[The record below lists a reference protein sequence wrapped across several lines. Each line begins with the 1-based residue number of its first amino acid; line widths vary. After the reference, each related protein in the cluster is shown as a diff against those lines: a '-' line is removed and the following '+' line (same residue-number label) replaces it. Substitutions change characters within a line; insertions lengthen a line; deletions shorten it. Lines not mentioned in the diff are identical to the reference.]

1 MYESKFQKASNLIM
15 EISIFSIFLASY
27 VFQSTPDSKFTEN
40 MILGIIML
48 SQLTILIM
56 TISKTIKDM
65 IIEMRKKRSKRP
77 NIFGKSNRS
86 KYQKIYR
93 HLSKESIPI
102 IKRRFFTQS

>member
-1 MYESKFQKASNLIM
+1 M

-86 KYQKIYR
+86 KYQKN
-93 HLSKESIPI
+93 L
-102 IKRRFFTQS
+102 